1 MYTKQAVQ
9 NKLSQLTSLVKQV
22 EYMIKRNDG
31 HQAIEQLSNITEKLE
46 DIQTQKE
53 KETRLLCSGFGL

>member
-46 DIQTQKE
+46 DIQTLINR
-53 KETRLLCSGFGL
+53 ETQS

>member
-9 NKLSQLTSLVKQV
+9 NKLSQLASLVKQV

-46 DIQTQKE
+46 DIQTLINR
-53 KETRLLCSGFGL
+53 ETQS

>member
-22 EYMIKRNDG
+22 EYMIKRNEG

-46 DIQTQKE
+46 DIQTLINR
-53 KETRLLCSGFGL
+53 ETQS

>member
-9 NKLSQLTSLVKQV
+9 NKLNQLHSLAKQV

-31 HQAIEQLSNITEKLE
+31 QQAVESLRDLTDKLE
-46 DIQTQKE
+46 DIQTLINR
-53 KETRLLCSGFGL
+53 ETQS